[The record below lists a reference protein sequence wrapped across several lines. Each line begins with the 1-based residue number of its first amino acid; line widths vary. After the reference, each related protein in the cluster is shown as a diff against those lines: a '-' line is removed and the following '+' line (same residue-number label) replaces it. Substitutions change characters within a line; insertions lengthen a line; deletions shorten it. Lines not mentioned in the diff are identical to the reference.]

1 MDLSYVVRYYI
12 EKMLKEVTGMKAML
26 LDSETTRIVST
37 VYSQSEILEQE
48 VYLVEK
54 LDSDPGEQLL
64 HLKVRTQRP
73 SIAVTQSPSTL
84 IIRCSAQGGS
94 LMHILMLPPAGRLL
108 SQTHKGK
115 CSKTQEGAQV
125 PEIWRVSPV

>member
-64 HLKVRTQRP
+64 HLKVRPMR
-73 SIAVTQSPSTL
+73 SSDAAMRSN
-84 IIRCSAQGGS
+84 SA
-94 LMHILMLPPAGRLL
+94 
-108 SQTHKGK
+108 
-115 CSKTQEGAQV
+115 CV
-125 PEIWRVSPV
+125 VIW

>member
-54 LDSDPGEQLL
+54 LGSDPGEQLL
-64 HLKVRTQRP
+64 HLKVRTKRRQLQSRNRPAHRQHKVLRSSHAHSHAATCRP
-73 SIAVTQSPSTL
+73 SAFSDP
-84 IIRCSAQGGS
+84 QGK
-94 LMHILMLPPAGRLL
+94 M
-108 SQTHKGK
+108 
-115 CSKTQEGAQV
+115 
-125 PEIWRVSPV
+125 

>member
-64 HLKVRTQRP
+64 HLKVRTICR
-73 SIAVTQSPSTL
+73 STAV
-84 IIRCSAQGGS
+84 RRQGPK
-94 LMHILMLPPAGRLL
+94 LR
-108 SQTHKGK
+108 
-115 CSKTQEGAQV
+115 
-125 PEIWRVSPV
+125 